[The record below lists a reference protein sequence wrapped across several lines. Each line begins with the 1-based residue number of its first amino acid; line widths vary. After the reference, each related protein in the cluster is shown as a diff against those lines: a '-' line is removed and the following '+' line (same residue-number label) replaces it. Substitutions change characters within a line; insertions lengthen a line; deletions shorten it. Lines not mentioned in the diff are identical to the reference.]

1 MKKIVLFT
9 TLISVLFFFTRCKKE
24 PVESAKLLGEI
35 RFTED
40 ELSYVPYEMDDTLK
54 FKNNSGVIITFWV
67 TSKIK
72 ELKKLYEDAGNY
84 NSNYHYTEELTVQFT
99 DNNGYSQKIRMRT
112 QNEIQRTFVE
122 TSFSPPNSV
131 ANDSALKTFWSYMDG
146 NKFST
151 SSDIYHANITIG
163 GNTFYTVYEL
173 VDNFDPYQ
181 NINNLNRIY
190 FAKNRGIVAM
200 KTKSD
205 EEWVL
210 ED

>member
-9 TLISVLFFFTRCKKE
+9 TLISVLFLFTRCKKE

-151 SSDIYHANITIG
+151 SSDIYHPNITIG